1 MHFFET
7 VINNPLLH
15 IHENTGQ
22 AANSANM
29 THHHLQAKQHSQRR
43 YNMQSIILKP
53 DLQKGS
59 SPEREVDI
67 PSARLHG
74 HQRRGQHLCAG
85 GSASPL
91 CNVSFRSNGKHP
103 CRSGCGRGGFLSE
116 KTVGNRA
123 GPL

>member
-1 MHFFET
+1 
-7 VINNPLLH
+7 
-15 IHENTGQ
+15 
-22 AANSANM
+22 
-29 THHHLQAKQHSQRR
+29 
-43 YNMQSIILKP
+43 MQSIILKP

-59 SPEREVDI
+59 SPERKLTSHPHDCT
-67 PSARLHG
+67 ATNG
-74 HQRRGQHLCAG
+74 AG
-85 GSASPL
+85 NTCVREGAHPPL